1 MLNVAFLLSLLSLS
15 PSNYEVMLR
24 NIELNPDLKSRI
36 MPINVA
42 IGAKDDI
49 IEFSYDSSVDGSE
62 GIYSRGK
69 FRVRVRQ
76 MKLST
81 FVKEIANRGVNLGD
95 YKIKVLRMDC
105 KGCEYDVINEIDMLR
120 IFDIIKI
127 EYSGYLRDKTC
138 HELKKALE
146 NIGFKCRVWARSENA
161 LKIGLDRHG
170 MLTCVKNREGLI
182 R

>member
-42 IGAKDDI
+42 IGAKDDV
-49 IEFSYDSSVDGSE
+49 IEFSYDSSVDGSA
-62 GIYSRGK
+62 GIYSRGR

-146 NIGFKCRVWARSENA
+146 NIGFKCRV
-161 LKIGLDRHG
+161 
-170 MLTCVKNREGLI
+170 
-182 R
+182 